1 MLELKSNIRS
11 EFSKIFLEEIFS
23 GRTQYYMFFGNN
35 PEINTNFFE
44 NLDTLEN
51 ENNAKKS
58 MLFAYQINARDCS
71 LGIKRNDWEQN
82 KKYQEYSDLLDQSRD
97 NNFYVTKLDEGKHRV
112 YKCIKNGNNNPVGSV
127 SPPYGTLT
135 EEIFIENDGYVW
147 KFMYEVPEELEK
159 FITDNFYPVPIVENI
174 TYSDERSLQVN
185 VQTSAQAGT
194 IKNVSI
200 IPFSE
205 SFNTIN
211 DNDIINAEF
220 LNNSCEILSVGTN
233 SNGNL
238 LVTVRTTTQD
248 SLQNPIFLS
257 DENDYYNQKYF
268 MIIHGNQEGETV
280 ATVKTYTT
288 INNNTL
294 AIFELCEITGDASN
308 IIIGSK
314 YSIVPKIEIRGDGEN
329 AIAVPRFIDLNLI
342 GIDLISEGSKF
353 SKANAQFLIDIPF
366 TLVPIISPR
375 RGHGFSAYEELGAKS
390 LIINKNIELHTNKNT
405 ENTKYFFANNY
416 EINQFGILKDLETTG
431 GNKFDIFIQPKAN
444 LTLFSENATT
454 TIILTQYE
462 ESTDL
467 FFSVGDII
475 SRGPT
480 FKKDQ
485 FKGKII
491 SLEMTTN
498 GFEIKCELLN
508 GMFDNYSTY
517 LIYNETTK
525 QSLNYS
531 TTDGIF
537 SFSSGVFTSDIANQ
551 SKFVLGKE
559 SLFSGEIESVIPNV
573 ENTNFLSLRLNKLNG
588 IPRKSMYSSSGEIL
602 AGELVILIEEDTNN
616 QEKIIQEV
624 ENLRVFS
631 CDFDVTSFSDFN
643 YSYLVNLNLI
653 ADSQIEEEISEENIP
668 EGNYT
673 GKYIISANK
682 ENFGK
687 IVAVEY
693 LNPQTD
699 GGYSSANFYIKI
711 EKGTFRNLQTPK
723 LYITEESPYSFNIFE
738 TILTDINA
746 NLIQNPIYYENIE
759 NMNINSGKVLYL
771 ENIDSV
777 SLLDDQSINI
787 NIVLTF

>member
-58 MLFAYQINARDCS
+58 MLFAYQINPRDCS
-71 LGIKRNDWEQN
+71 FAIKRNDWEQN

-112 YKCIKNGNNNPVGSV
+112 YKCIKNGNNNPLGSV

-135 EEIFIENDGYVW
+135 EDILIESDGYVW

-159 FITDNFYPVPIVENI
+159 FITDSFYPVPIVENI

-185 VQTSAQAGT
+185 VQTNAIDGT
-194 IKNVSI
+194 IKNISI

-205 SFNTIN
+205 SINTIN
-211 DNDIINAEF
+211 DNDIINSEF

-268 MIIHGNQEGETV
+268 MIIQGNQEGETV
-280 ATVKTYTT
+280 ASVKTYTV

-308 IIIGSK
+308 IVVGSK
-314 YSIVPKIEIRGDGEN
+314 YSIVPKIEIRGDGQD
-329 AIAVPRFIDLNLI
+329 AIAIPRFVDLNLI
-342 GIDLISEGSKF
+342 GIDLISEGSNF
-353 SKANAQFLIDIPF
+353 TKANARFLIDMPF

-375 RGHGFSAYEELGAKS
+375 KGHGFSAYEELGAKS
-390 LIINKNIELHTNKNT
+390 IIINKNIELHTNKNI
-405 ENTKYFFANNY
+405 ENTKYFFGNNY
-416 EINQFGILKDLETTG
+416 EINQFGIIKDLETKN
-431 GNKFDIFIQPKAN
+431 GNKFDIFIQPKVN

-454 TIILTQYE
+454 TIVLTQYE
-462 ESTDL
+462 EPTDL
-467 FFSVGDII
+467 FFSIGDII
-475 SRGPT
+475 SRGPA

-498 GFEIKCELLN
+498 GFEITCELLN
-508 GMFDNYSTY
+508 GMFDNYPSY

-525 QSLNYS
+525 QSLIYS

-537 SFSSGVFTSDIANQ
+537 SSSFGVFTSDIINQ
-551 SKFVLGKE
+551 PKFILGKE
-559 SLFSGEIESVIPNV
+559 SLFSGEIESVIPNI
-573 ENTNFLSLRLNKLNG
+573 ENTNFLSLKLNRLNG
-588 IPRKSMYSSSGEIL
+588 IPRKSTYSSSGEIL
-602 AGELVILIEEDTNN
+602 SGESVILIEEDTNN
-616 QEKIIQEV
+616 QEKIIQEAG
-624 ENLRVFS
+624 NLKVFS
-631 CDFDVTSFSDFN
+631 YDFDLISFSDFN
-643 YSYLVNLNLI
+643 YSYLVNLNLV
-653 ADSQIEEEISEENIP
+653 ADSQIEEEISELNIF
-668 EGNYT
+668 EGNYI
-673 GKYIISANK
+673 GKYIISSNK

-687 IVAVEY
+687 IIAVEY
-693 LNPQTD
+693 LNPQID
-699 GGYSSANFYIKI
+699 GGYSNANFYIKI
-711 EKGTFRNLQTPK
+711 EKGTFTNLQTPK
-723 LYITEESPYSFNIFE
+723 LYITETSPYSFDIFE
-738 TILTDINA
+738 TILTDIGA
-746 NLIQNPIYYENIE
+746 NLIQNPIYYEDVE

-777 SLLDDQSINI
+777 SLLDDQSINV